1 MEKYKNIYGKI
12 GTFVLIGGI
21 FISIMQTFHF
31 TVLPQR
37 FYYIDATSPKP
48 KLKNTYEYVKNTYPD
63 TKIIS

>member
-12 GTFVLIGGI
+12 GVLVLMGAM
-21 FISIMQTFHF
+21 FISIIQTFHF

-48 KLKNTYEYVKNTYPD
+48 NFKNTYEYLKKTYPD
-63 TKIIS
+63 IKIIS